1 MPHPSAA
8 YPEHIGPGVRD
19 DVSAALLGP
28 DCRFAGLGSQG
39 GPEAASA
46 RKLSSRHPCGG
57 ARWPARRGTKNDGVG
72 LRSLTPDHP
81 RTPFA
86 SDRPSDHPRHVRAGQ
101 EGRSNRARLTGRV
114 PSAKTL
120 AQTYEVATGTAE
132 RALALLRE
140 AGLIES
146 AMGRGHFVI
155 KRG

>member
-1 MPHPSAA
+1 
-8 YPEHIGPGVRD
+8 
-19 DVSAALLGP
+19 
-28 DCRFAGLGSQG
+28 
-39 GPEAASA
+39 
-46 RKLSSRHPCGG
+46 
-57 ARWPARRGTKNDGVG
+57 
-72 LRSLTPDHP
+72 
-81 RTPFA
+81 
-86 SDRPSDHPRHVRAGQ
+86 
-101 EGRSNRARLTGRV
+101 V